1 MLAVGGWAGAAMYSN
16 AKHWPL
22 RYGAVLDEHII
33 MYTKGHV
40 NFACLFSL
48 DGQLLVRIEVGRS
61 SVHGLEVT
69 ENQEMT

>member
-1 MLAVGGWAGAAMYSN
+1 
-16 AKHWPL
+16 
-22 RYGAVLDEHII
+22 

-40 NFACLFSL
+40 NFACLFFLVGSIKVT

-69 ENQEMT
+69 ERVGELGNGLIE